1 MSRGEFR
8 AWHWKGEKILP
19 CSGNIPLADRGFR
32 YGEHVF
38 ESIATREG
46 KFLLADEHLALLG
59 EAARRQE
66 LKFSR
71 GLAAGLR
78 RFFSKMKLEDGMLRI
93 YLTAGPGAPGE
104 PVKKSPCYLTWE
116 AVRFPTQVELI
127 KGFSLRS
134 LKKPAEGAT
143 WGEKSGNYAAHLHAL
158 REARG
163 LGADEAVV
171 FDTQGRILSCSMG
184 NLLIWMK
191 SPHPSGSPVLC
202 TPPASIG
209 ARRGALLSWVTR
221 HTRVEE
227 REFRKKDLGCALAL
241 AVTNSRLGVMPVAQC
256 DGKEPPNFSLS
267 INLAREYLRYA
278 STTPGER

>member
-1 MSRGEFR
+1 MSRSVFR
-8 AWHWKGEKILP
+8 AWHWKGEGILP

-38 ESIATREG
+38 ESIAARDG

-59 EAARRQE
+59 EAAKRQE
-66 LKFSR
+66 LKLSR

-78 RFFSKMKLEDGMLRI
+78 RFFSKMKLDDGMLRI
-93 YLTAGPGAPGE
+93 YLTAGPGAPGA
-104 PVKKSPCYLTWE
+104 PVQKSPCYLTWE
-116 AVRFPTQVELI
+116 AARFPTQAELI
-127 KGFSLRS
+127 KGFSLCS
-134 LKKPAEGAT
+134 LKKPADGAT
-143 WGEKSGNYAAHLHAL
+143 WGEKSGNYAPHLQAL

-171 FDTQGRILSCSMG
+171 VDARGRILSCAMG

-191 SPHPSGSPVLC
+191 SPRSSGSPVLC
-202 TPPASIG
+202 TPPASMG
-209 ARRGALLSWVTR
+209 ARRGALLSWVARNTL
-221 HTRVEE
+221 VEE
-227 REFRKKDLGCALAL
+227 REFRKKDLERALAL

-256 DGKEPPNFSLS
+256 DGREPSDFSLS

-278 STTPGER
+278 STTSGKR